1 MAITRL
7 GGANA
12 ITGTIPQGNIA
23 NASLGA
29 VTALPAAIATGKV
42 LQVLSTAKTSGF
54 GTTSSSLTDIT
65 GLSVAITPSSSSN
78 KIFIT
83 AYING
88 LVDASS
94 QAYGG
99 RYQLVRGSTEIG
111 KADASGSKQLGTG
124 SPGGF
129 DGNPFTANT
138 TINFLDSPS
147 STSELTYKIQVAHT
161 QSQTIRVNEAK
172 NNPNDATFGLKTIST
187 ITAYEIAG

>member
-12 ITGTIPQGNIA
+12 ISGTIPQGNIA

-29 VTALPAAIATGKV
+29 VTALPAAIPTGKV
-42 LQVLSTAKTSGF
+42 LQVLSTAKTGGF
-54 GTTSSSLTDIT
+54 STTSSSLTDLT

-124 SPGGF
+124 SPGGQ
-129 DGNPFTANT
+129 DGQPFTANT

-161 QSQTIRVNEAK
+161 QSQVIRVNEAK
-172 NNPNDATFGLKTIST
+172 NNPNDSTFGLKIIST